1 MASDNTISAPTPRA
15 SVFEPG
21 TKHSF
26 YGSFPRELRDKIYD
40 QIISEKE
47 EVFKSACCKM
57 RSTVPKVRLL
67 CKQFK
72 QEYDERCPKL
82 NHLQIFSC
90 YIRCPKTYW
99 SPDPTP
105 IPPLGIQATSLQ
117 YHTIW
122 CEHKLG
128 SGEPCKKDIRTDMLW
143 KNIGRQLGEYI
154 EDFPHLAEFNL
165 IISCSSLTCARAV
178 VASDGASRSWGWISG
193 QPRVSLLMPNARL
206 GRSIPACAG
215 RFRRVDECQRMPLCN
230 TSAWFEIGLPVPQSE
245 RTSAVELPQPDIHA
259 LPTSNLPFH
268 ALSLEAARIVVS
280 LLLLLLQSRFK
291 SLTSCIASYTINS
304 TLPFRLLE

>member
-193 QPRVSLLMPNARL
+193 QPRVSLLMPVYD
-206 GRSIPACAG
+206 S
-215 RFRRVDECQRMPLCN
+215 
-230 TSAWFEIGLPVPQSE
+230 
-245 RTSAVELPQPDIHA
+245 RTSK
-259 LPTSNLPFH
+259 
-268 ALSLEAARIVVS
+268 
-280 LLLLLLQSRFK
+280 K
-291 SLTSCIASYTINS
+291 SLRESDDNWGADYPHPGPFFEDRETMATWSYKEGWKADEEVIEKCRQEEARWLSSRPQEGKTPSWSSSFKANTDTFQSHQSHPKTTAILKLVTI
-304 TLPFRLLE
+304 PVGAG